1 MDLQGRWRGSPS
13 GEAPASCPQGQDL
26 LERYREDSWMN
37 FRFGAVA
44 VLGAALFVGGCATA
58 GETRAP
64 DSTVLGAGAEGD
76 ELPQWITDLPQGI
89 EPRDNDHTNQAAISL
104 IQASAASSEE
114 QARTRYQDALGHA
127 EAGIAEDPENPQSYL
142 QAGEALMGLDRIEEA
157 AARFDRAEEL
167 HPPYI
172 LETIGLREAA
182 WIEAYNQGVAYI
194 EADNQDAAVQS
205 FELANS
211 IYQFRPE
218 ALLNLGSIYAQQG
231 RYEESAE
238 AFGQVVEIIDGPWYD
253 RVDDEEMRESWR
265 ALREPAMVNRAQ
277 LLLRADRFDEA
288 ADAYAMLVEEDPDN
302 LEHLTAYASALVAGG
317 RGADAQDLFA
327 DLLARDNLN
336 ASDYFTI
343 GVGLYQVEQF
353 EGAEQAFRRTFEVV
367 PNHRDAVFNF
377 AQTLYINEEWT
388 ELEQVT
394 AKLLEIDELNALA
407 YRFRANALLQL
418 GREDEAMDVYTTGED
433 LPIVMDEITIR
444 PGGSDVVLAG
454 QLSNHTAPAG
464 TEVRLRFTFYDVR
477 GAEIGT
483 RETTVRF
490 EGEGEARAFEV
501 EIPDGD
507 LFGYGY
513 RVMD

>member
-1 MDLQGRWRGSPS
+1 MPAAKPKVP
-13 GEAPASCPQGQDL
+13 APRLRGQDL

-44 VLGAALFVGGCATA
+44 VLGAALFVGGCASA

-64 DSTVLGAGAEGD
+64 EGSVLAAGAEGD
-76 ELPQWITDLPQGI
+76 DLPQWVTDLPQGV
-89 EPRDNDHTNQAAISL
+89 EPRDNDHTNQAAIAL
-104 IQASAASSEE
+104 LQASSASTEE
-114 QARTRYQDALGHA
+114 MAQTRFQDALGHA
-127 EAGIAEDPENPQSYL
+127 EAGIAADPENPQSYL
-142 QAGEALMGLDRIEEA
+142 QAGEALLGLGRVEEA

-172 LETIGLREAA
+172 IETVGLREMT
-182 WIEAYNQGVAYI
+182 WIEAYNEGVERL
-194 EADNQDAAVQS
+194 EAEDMDGAVRL
-205 FELANS
+205 FERANA

-218 ALLNLGSIYAQQG
+218 AMLNLGSIYAQLG
-231 RYEESAE
+231 RYEESAD
-238 AFGQVVEIIDGPWYD
+238 AFGQVVEVVDGPWFD

-265 ALREPAMVNRAQ
+265 AMRAPAMMNRAQ
-277 LLLRADRFDEA
+277 LLLRAERYDQA
-288 ADAYAMLVEEDPDN
+288 AEAYAELVEDDPDN
-302 LEHLTAYASALVAGG
+302 LEYLTAYASALVAGG

-327 DLLARDNLN
+327 DLLARDGLD

-343 GVGLYQVEQF
+343 GVGLYQVEEF
-353 EGAEQAFRRTFEVV
+353 EGAEQAFRRAYEVV
-367 PNHRDAVFNF
+367 PNHRDAAFNL

-388 ELEQVT
+388 ELAEVT
-394 AKLLEIDELNALA
+394 EKLLEIDALNSLA

-418 GREDEAMDVYTTGED
+418 AREDEAMEIYTTGED

-444 PGGSDVVLAG
+444 PGRSDVVLAG
-454 QLSNHTAPAG
+454 QLSNHGAPGG
-464 TEVRLRFTFYDVR
+464 TELRLRFTFYDVQ

-490 EGEGEARAFEV
+490 ESEGEARAFEV

-507 LFGYGY
+507 LFGYNY
-513 RVMD
+513 RVVG